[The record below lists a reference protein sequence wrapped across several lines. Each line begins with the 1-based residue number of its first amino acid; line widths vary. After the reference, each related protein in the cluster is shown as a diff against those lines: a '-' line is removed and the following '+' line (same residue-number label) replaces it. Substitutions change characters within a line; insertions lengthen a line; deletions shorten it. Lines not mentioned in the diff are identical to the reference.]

1 MTDISYITSWLE
13 PLQKMI
19 GEINERF
26 SRYFT
31 DMNCTGEVSLQQH
44 ENVTLKQFR
53 HIKSCD

>member
-1 MTDISYITSWLE
+1 MIDISYITSLLE

-44 ENVTLKQFR
+44 ENVSLKQFR
-53 HIKSCD
+53 HY

>member
-1 MTDISYITSWLE
+1 MIDISYITSLLE

-26 SRYFT
+26 RRYFT

-44 ENVTLKQFR
+44 ENALLNHVTLKFE
-53 HIKSCD
+53 